1 MSDDFSLAI
10 QEVTIN
16 KPRRPAR
23 PRRPRVDATHIEY
36 LANGLGAQSMWL
48 LRAAGLRIIP
58 AMVSISADTGDEQDC
73 LISTGERMTNRE
85 FFARYVVPLASEW
98 DIDARIV
105 RARDK
110 DGADLPAIQDYTD
123 LMIAQGR
130 ANHCKMPMF
139 GSDGGRL
146 NQPCTS
152 RWKVR
157 AIRQELRR
165 MGATSARGAQG
176 IHLGEAVR
184 RMKGANPRQEGG
196 FTTWDDVEGQR
207 DGEPI
212 VSGTWSH
219 YYPLVEFRLDRA
231 VVNADL
237 ERYGIP
243 YIVGSMCDRCPHK
256 GRRHWL
262 RTSPDKIAEIAAQE
276 AKFGGEFFF
285 TSLRIPLLDAIE
297 TMRGTTDMTDMTDS
311 EDALFDCDSG
321 ICGV

>member
-1 MSDDFSLAI
+1 MDLVLSV
-10 QEVTIN
+10 QEIAQPIIK
-16 KPRRPAR
+16 KPRQRK
-23 PRRPRVDATHIEY
+23 PRAEATHIEF

-48 LRAAGLRIIP
+48 LRAAGQRIIP
-58 AMVSISADTGDEQDC
+58 ATVSISADTGDELDC

-85 FFARYVVPLASEW
+85 FFDRYVLPLADEW
-98 DIDARIV
+98 DIDARMV

-110 DGADLPAIQDYTD
+110 DGVEMPSIQDYTD
-123 LMIAQGR
+123 LMIAQGK
-130 ANHCKMPMF
+130 ANHCKMPLF
-139 GSDGGRL
+139 GSNGGRL
-146 NQPCTS
+146 GQSCTS

-184 RMKGANPRQEGG
+184 RMKGANPRQEHGM
-196 FTTWDDVEGQR
+196 TTWDDVEGQS

-212 VSGTWSH
+212 ISGTWSH
-219 YYPLVEFRLDRA
+219 YYPLVELRLDRA
-231 VVNADL
+231 AVNADL
-237 ERYGIP
+237 ARWNIP
-243 YIVGSMCDRCPHK
+243 YIVGSMCDRCSHK

-276 AKFGGEFFF
+276 ARFGGEFFF
-285 TSLRIPLLDAIE
+285 TSMRIPLLNAIE
-297 TMRGTTDMTDMTDS
+297 IMRGTADTFDS
-311 EDALFDCDSG
+311 DDDVQFDCDSG